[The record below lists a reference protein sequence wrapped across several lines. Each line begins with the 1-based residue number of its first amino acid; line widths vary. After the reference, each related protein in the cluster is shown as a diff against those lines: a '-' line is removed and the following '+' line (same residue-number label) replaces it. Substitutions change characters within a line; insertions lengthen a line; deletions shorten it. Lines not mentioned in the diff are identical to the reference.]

1 MYTTDD
7 LKTAIRIL
15 KERNAS
21 VSQVIASNEA
31 TIKSLEKELKE
42 REKS

>member
-15 KERNAS
+15 KERHAS
-21 VSQVIASNEA
+21 LINDMSNCEV
-31 TIKSLEKELKE
+31 TLKSLERELKE
-42 REKS
+42 RE